1 MIRLGHIEYS
11 NCFPVHA
18 LLVAGEPPA
27 SVEIVSGTPAQLNVA
42 LESGAIDVAPA
53 SSIEYARHAD
63 TYRLLPD
70 FVIASDGPVGSILF
84 ESTRSIEEMGDR
96 SIALPTASA
105 TSVVLLKI
113 LLHFKY
119 RTRCQFQWFDQDSG
133 ADPLKAGS
141 DAALW
146 IGDVA
151 LRRNVPRGHHIYDLG
166 AEWKEWTGLPF
177 VFAVWQT
184 SAPAAR
190 DPELRTLVALL
201 HESRA
206 YFDRNATRLAESWS
220 QHFGLAP
227 APLLAYWQSLKYS
240 FEEPMQR
247 GLLEYYRWAAQLGE
261 APALDHLRWLER

>member
-18 LLVAGEPPA
+18 LLVAGEPIA
-27 SVEIVSGTPAQLNVA
+27 GVEIVSGTPAQLNVA
-42 LESGAIDVAPA
+42 LESGRIDVAPA

-84 ESTRSIEEMGDR
+84 ESKRSIEDLADR

-105 TSVVLLKI
+105 TSVVLLKV

-119 RTRCQFQWFDQDSG
+119 GTRARFHWFDQDSA
-133 ADPLKAGS
+133 ADPLKGGS

-151 LRRNVPRGHHIYDLG
+151 LRRDVPAGHHSYDLG

-177 VFAVWQT
+177 VFAAWQT
-184 SAPAAR
+184 SAPSAR
-190 DPELRTLVALL
+190 DAELRTLVALL

-206 YFDRNATRLAESWS
+206 YFDLNAARLAESWS
-220 QHFGLAP
+220 QHFGLAA
-227 APLLAYWQSLKYS
+227 APLLAYWQSLLYS
-240 FEEPMQR
+240 FAEPMQR
-247 GLLEYYRWAAQLGE
+247 GLLAYYRWAAQLGE
-261 APALDHLRWLER
+261 APPVDHLRWLEP